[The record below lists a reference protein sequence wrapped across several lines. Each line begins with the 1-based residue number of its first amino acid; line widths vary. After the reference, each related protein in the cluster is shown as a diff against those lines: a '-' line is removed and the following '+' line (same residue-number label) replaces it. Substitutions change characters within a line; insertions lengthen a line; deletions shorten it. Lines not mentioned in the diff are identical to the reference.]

1 MGREA
6 MIKADMEAVGTYSP
20 IFDKAIKS
28 LAKQERELSKA
39 EKVWRDNGGKMVAEL
54 VNKTGATY
62 TAKDPHYAVVD
73 QLRKD
78 ILAQRAQLGL
88 TPKSLKT
95 MKAKIVDTG
104 TVKRSHL
111 DELLEEAREFAVEH
125 AAEYQAAVDGYVS
138 GVLSGEIV
146 SCEEIVLSCQ
156 RYMRDLENPKWEFR
170 SEPACEV
177 VAIIETMMCHQQGEF
192 MDGTPLRGSPFKL
205 LPYHLFIVFNIM
217 GFYVAGTQLRRFTEA
232 QDFIPRK
239 NIKTT
244 FAAALAWALALYYA
258 PSGSKV
264 YEVGGALKQAL
275 EGFDFI
281 SYNVRRLRLTVADDP
296 ENGLRIIN
304 NNVEHSITGDVGD
317 AGFISINA
325 LAASTDKQDSFNCNI
340 VIADEEHT
348 YKDPRQY
355 QVLKDATKA
364 YSNKLVIGISSGG
377 KLAHGFLAR
386 RVEYC
391 RKVLKGTITGD
402 AADSL
407 FIFLACAPRMDNGDV
422 DYTNP
427 TVLQGCNPGWG
438 QSIRPQDM
446 LNDAA
451 QAKDDPQLRPEF
463 LQKSLNV
470 FTAELKAYFNIDEFR
485 ASDGKYSWTLDELR
499 RLPIRWYGGTD
510 LSKLHDLTAACLFGH
525 YKGVD
530 IIVPHCWFPI
540 VAATQKAQEDEIP
553 LFGWKD
559 DGWLDMCNDKVLNY
573 HDVVKW
579 YAARR
584 TEGFKIRRIGHDRKF
599 CREYF
604 IEMKKQH
611 FPIKD
616 QPQLFTRKSEGF
628 TYLRDSAKRGT
639 LYYCHAEPFE
649 YCVQNVRAIEKA
661 DDMIQY
667 EKLAPHLRI
676 DVFDCAVFAACTYL
690 EDLEA
695 RSKGA
700 GWYDTNEKEGGDA

>member
-28 LAKQERELSKA
+28 LAKQERELAKA
-39 EKVWRDNGGKMVAEL
+39 EKAWRDNGGKMVAEL
-54 VNKTGATY
+54 INKTGATY

-88 TPKSLKT
+88 TPKSLKA
-95 MKAKIVDTG
+95 MKAKLSDLG
-104 TVKRSHL
+104 TPKRSRL
-111 DELLEEAREFAVEH
+111 DELLEDARDYAAEH

-177 VAIIETMMCHQQGEF
+177 LAIIETTMCHQQGEF
-192 MDGTPLRGSPFKL
+192 LDGTPLRGSPFKL

-304 NNVEHSITGDVGD
+304 NNFEHSITGDVGE

-348 YKDPRQY
+348 YKNPRQY

-485 ASDGKYSWTLDELR
+485 ASDGKYNWTLDELR

-559 DGWLDMCNDKVLNY
+559 DGWLDMCNDKVLNH

-695 RSKGA
+695 RSRGA
-700 GWYDTNEKEGGDA
+700 GWYDTKEKEGGDA